1 MAFIEQLT
9 EGCGSGF
16 MAQQMMKIAFIGVGN
31 IANAMINGLVSKGV
45 LRGDLIYVYD
55 CDEEKYKH
63 ISASGVHCCATCS
76 DAVSAAELVVFALKP
91 GVIFEVA
98 DSLAVSGCDFFGKT
112 FISVAAGISTDFI
125 CSALRKNVPVIRAMP
140 NTPLLV
146 GEGAVAL
153 SHNSFVD
160 DKTFCYVCRLF
171 SAIAEIAVVKEELMN
186 AVISVNGS
194 SPAYIYAFY
203 KAMLNG
209 ALAQGIPP
217 KDASALL
224 LQSFK
229 GAIAMI
235 QKSGKS
241 IDTLINDVSSPGGTT
256 LAALSVFDSANLSG
270 IVSDAMLACTARA
283 EEMSKEVG
291 GKLQR
296 S

>member
-1 MAFIEQLT
+1 
-9 EGCGSGF
+9 

-31 IANAMINGLVSKGV
+31 IANAMINGFVSEGV
-45 LRGDLIYVYD
+45 LRGEFVYVYD
-55 CDEEKYKH
+55 CDIEKYKH
-63 ISASGVHCCATCS
+63 IAASGVHCCVSCV
-76 DAVSAAELVVFALKP
+76 DAVSSAELVVFALKP
-91 GVIFEVA
+91 AVVLEVA
-98 DSLAVSGCDFFGKT
+98 DSLAASGCDFSGKT
-112 FISVAAGISTDFI
+112 FISVAAGISTRLI
-125 CSALRKNVPVIRAMP
+125 CSALRQDVPVIRAMP

-153 SHNSFVD
+153 SRNSFVD

-171 SAIAEIAVVKEELMN
+171 SAISEIAVLGEELMN

-203 KAMLNG
+203 KAMLDG
-209 ALAQGIPP
+209 ALKQGIPQ

-241 IDTLINDVSSPGGTT
+241 IDTLISDVSSPGGTT
-256 LAALSVFDSANLSG
+256 LAALSVFNGANLSG
-270 IVSDAMLACTARA
+270 IVYDAMLACTARA
-283 EEMSKEVG
+283 EEMATEAAD
-291 GKLQR
+291 KLQK